1 MRRFN
6 ITNSIRLAKKRM
18 RKNAIHTK
26 RSRKPR
32 FNQIGKFGHNVIG
45 RMQSN
50 IIKHRRNKSRSRN
63 SQTTSRFARNKTI
76 YGHNKTVYGG
86 KVIGTGAYGC
96 VFSPPLKCK
105 YAKERL
111 TTDKFVTK
119 FMDADEALS
128 EMADIRKVL
137 QRVSDIPNYEK
148 YTLLKDANVCEVD
161 DASITDEDIQGK
173 SCPSIIN
180 YRKGFTDD
188 DEVKL
193 LQLPKGGIEVDE
205 YLDKGHY
212 NDLAGLQRFFKSMNE
227 LLINMIV
234 PMNERG
240 IYHQDIKG
248 ANILVNENHEVQLID
263 WGLMTM
269 NTQNN
274 SPITKLSNNDHNMTM
289 HGMVMYNSP
298 LSVPFLIRQR
308 RHSSPKADYKVN
320 DVYKYYLQGAFDGKT
335 KLIYNNLHNYLKNS
349 QGETDAYGNPVLPA
363 HLTHFITRTLKPAVT
378 FLNQHGALNT
388 NSTTTV
394 LNEYVKQL
402 YARYTVGG
410 SSSSSTSTSS
420 STRQFDIDKFTKDY
434 YHNVDL
440 YGWAISFTHILSS
453 SKMNN
458 ISTYN
463 VKRIIGIV
471 ANLIVYLV
479 TDGAIRI
486 DPRELVNITSD
497 IFRLKDKTVSS
508 VKTTPS
514 VKPPQ
519 SPRKTPKKSSSRSK
533 SSNTVIHH
541 TPKSNKTAKAKLNTK
556 TKNVNTPS
564 LFDRL
569 FRTQPKSTNGLGST
583 VNKIMKTINP
593 KPTPKTV

>member
-1 MRRFN
+1 M
-6 ITNSIRLAKKRM
+6 
-18 RKNAIHTK
+18 
-26 RSRKPR
+26 
-32 FNQIGKFGHNVIG
+32 QVGKFGHNVIG
-45 RMQSN
+45 RMQTN
-50 IIKHRRNKSRSRN
+50 IIKHRRNRSRSRN
-63 SQTTSRFARNKTI
+63 SQTTSRIAR
-76 YGHNKTVYGG
+76 NKTVYGG

-128 EMADIRKVL
+128 EMADIRKVTD
-137 QRVSDIPNYEK
+137 RIKDIPNYEK
-148 YTLLKDANVCEVD
+148 YTLLKDATVCEVD
-161 DASITDEDIQGK
+161 EASITDEDIQGK
-173 SCPSIIN
+173 SCPSILN

-205 YLDKGHY
+205 YLDNGGY
-212 NDLAGLQRFFKSMNE
+212 NDLEGLQQFFKSMNE

-289 HGMVMYNSP
+289 HGMIMYNSP

-308 RHSSPKADYKVN
+308 PHNNPKPDYKVI
-320 DVYKYYLQGAFDGKT
+320 DIYAYYLRGAFDGKT

-349 QGETDAYGNPVLPA
+349 HGETDAYGNPALPA
-363 HLTHFITRTLKPAVT
+363 HLTHFITRIMKPAVT
-378 FLNQHGALNT
+378 FLNQLGALNT

-402 YARYTVGG
+402 YTHYTISG
-410 SSSSSTSTSS
+410 SSSSSSS
-420 STRQFDIDKFTKDY
+420 IRQFDIDKFTKDY

-486 DPRELVNITSD
+486 DPKELVNITSD

-508 VKTTPS
+508 VAKAEQS

-519 SPRKTPKKSSSRSK
+519 SPRKTPKISSSRSK

-569 FRTQPKSTNGLGST
+569 FRTQPKSATAMTTTAANVVSKL
-583 VNKIMKTINP
+583 NNIIK
-593 KPTPKTV
+593 PKTARA